1 MQAFRLRTK
10 RKDDVTTPTQLQ
22 FRHNFRPLNVFTF
35 CGQPVTAPRGEYFRA
50 TRDLPLCPD
59 CQRARDAAA
68 RILGSN
74 YRLPSATGAIRPL
87 TAT

>member
-1 MQAFRLRTK
+1 ME
-10 RKDDVTTPTQLQ
+10 DDMTTPTEPQ
-22 FRHNFRPLNVFTF
+22 FRHSFRPLNVFSF

-50 TRDLPLCPD
+50 TRDLPPCPH

-68 RILGSN
+68 RVLGGT
-74 YRLPSATGAIRPL
+74 YRLPGVAGAMSPS